1 MLTGINSAVSALI
14 GLSKKSNVT
23 ANNVANVNTTG
34 FKSGR
39 LNLASG
45 QVQGVSTASGSGQ
58 VGLGVGVGSISSNI
72 SQGGIAPSENPTE
85 LAISGNGYFLLR
97 DPSSSE
103 ADTYS
108 RDGNFSFDKQ
118 GFLTSPSGQVV
129 QGWAVDPESGSRV
142 GTIGDI
148 QLGATSPPQA
158 TTSVSQIVNLDSR
171 TPAED
176 VNLAL
181 YDSWDGR
188 NVTAQPPK
196 PAIDTGN
203 FDYTSSISIYDS
215 QGAKRDVTI
224 LYDRTS
230 NKNEYEFLVTTDP
243 TSDQRTFDG
252 GTTSIAATVDKG
264 SGALMYGTIQFGT
277 GGEINSITAYN
288 VPADGEVNPSTPDN
302 LMKLNPED
310 STYSFPVNFTGDN
323 QNHQI
328 KLDFG
333 AVYSGS
339 GNTFTP
345 SAQATTQYA
354 NSSTTIAQTQDG
366 SASGFLKAVHTDT
379 NGIISASYS
388 NGQVVKKGQVALANF
403 NNPDGLTSTGGN
415 SFRATSA
422 SGSPT
427 TGAPGESGNGAII
440 PNGSELSNVDLG
452 IELPSMMLTKRYFQ
466 ANIKMIQIGD
476 EMLGSLLDIKT

>member
-45 QVQGVSTASGSGQ
+45 QTQGVPTAGGTGQ
-58 VGLGVGVGSISSNI
+58 VGLGVNVGSISTNL

-85 LAISGNGYFLLR
+85 LAISGNGYFILR
-97 DPSSSE
+97 DQSSSK

-118 GFLTSPSGQVV
+118 GFLTNPSGQIV
-129 QGWAVDPESGSRV
+129 QGWSVDPENGNRI
-142 GTIGDI
+142 GTIGDL
-148 QLGATSPPQA
+148 QLGATSPPAA
-158 TTSVSQIVNLDSR
+158 TGAISQIVNLDSR
-171 TPAED
+171 IPVEE
-176 VNLAL
+176 VNIPLF
-181 YDSWDGR
+181 DSWDGR
-188 NVTAQPPK
+188 NVTTQPPT
-196 PAIDTGN
+196 PAIDANN
-203 FDYTSSISIYDS
+203 FDYTSSIAIYDS

-230 NKNEYEFLVTTDP
+230 NSNEYEFLVTTDP
-243 TSDQRTFDG
+243 TSDQRLDTSSG
-252 GTTSIAATVDKG
+252 PITATTDKG
-264 SGALMYGTIQFGT
+264 SGALLYGTISFGSN
-277 GGEINSITAYN
+277 GEINGIKAYN
-288 VPADGEVNPSTPDN
+288 VPADGQVNPTAPDN
-302 LMKLNPED
+302 QINLNPED

-333 AVYSGS
+333 AVYSGT
-339 GNTFTP
+339 GNDFTP

-354 NSSTTIAQTQDG
+354 NSATTISQKQDG
-366 SASGFLKAVHTDT
+366 SASGFLKAVHTSP
-379 NGIISASYS
+379 NGMISASYS
-388 NGQVVKKGQVALANF
+388 NGQVVRKGQLALANF
-403 NNPDGLTSTGGN
+403 SNPASLLAQEGN

-427 TGAPGESGNGAII
+427 TGAPGESGNGSLI
-440 PNGSELSNVDLG
+440 PNGSELANVDLA

-476 EMLGSLLDIKT
+476 EMLGNLLDIKT

>member
-14 GLSKKSNVT
+14 GLSKKSSVT

-39 LNLASG
+39 LNLSSG
-45 QVQGVSTASGSGQ
+45 QVQGVATAGGSSQ
-58 VGLGVGVGSISSNI
+58 VGLGVNVGSISTNL

-85 LAISGNGYFLLR
+85 LAISGNGYFMLR
-97 DPSSSE
+97 DQGSSE
-103 ADTYS
+103 ADIYS

-118 GFLTSPSGQVV
+118 GLLTNPSGQIA
-129 QGWAVDPESGSRV
+129 QGWAVDPKSGDQI

-148 QLGATSPPQA
+148 QLSATSPPEA
-158 TTSVSQIVNLDSR
+158 TSNISQIVNLDSR
-171 TPAED
+171 TPVEEVD
-176 VNLAL
+176 VPLF
-181 YDSWDGR
+181 DSWDGR
-188 NVTAQPPK
+188 NVTTTPPST
-196 PAIDTGN
+196 AIDAN
-203 FDYTSSISIYDS
+203 KFDYTSSIAIYDS

-224 LYDRTS
+224 FYDRTS
-230 NKNEYEFLVTTDP
+230 TSNEYEFLVTTDP
-243 TSDQRTFDG
+243 TSDQRVDG
-252 GTTSIAATVDKG
+252 SSGPITATVDKG
-264 SGALMYGTIQFGT
+264 SGALLYGTISFASN
-277 GGEINSITAYN
+277 GEINAIKAYT
-288 VPADGEVNPSTPDN
+288 VPANGQVNPSAPDN
-302 LMKLNPED
+302 QISLGPED

-333 AVYSGS
+333 AVYSGT
-339 GNTFTP
+339 GNNFTP
-345 SAQATTQYA
+345 SAQATSQYA
-354 NSSTTIAQTQDG
+354 NSSTTISQEQNG
-366 SASGFLKAVHTDT
+366 SASGFLKAVHTSP
-379 NGIISASYS
+379 NGMISASYS
-388 NGQVVKKGQVALANF
+388 NGQVVKKGQLALANF
-403 NNPDGLTSTGGN
+403 SNPDGLVAQGGN

-427 TGAPGESGNGAII
+427 TGAPGESGNGSLI
-440 PNGSELSNVDLG
+440 PNGSELSNVDLA